1 MENILTKTTS
11 TAMYMTAGYL
21 KEGDLAVDAT
31 CGNGHDTLSLALAVG
46 RTGRVLALDVQE
58 RAVEAT
64 KGLLREHGISNVIT
78 RRGNFAHLKETVE
91 ETFPG
96 RKPAAVVFNLGYL
109 PGGDKGLTTKKEDS
123 LAAAAQAL
131 ELIRPGGI
139 VTMVLYSGHAEGAAE
154 KEALLKMAEA
164 LPADQYHVV
173 YTRLLNQRKKPP
185 EALFITKKKETAA
198 SDQ

>member
-64 KGLLREHGISNVIT
+64 KGLLHEHGISNVIT
-78 RRGNFAHLKETVE
+78 RQGNFAHLKETVE

-96 RKPAAVVFNLGYL
+96 REA
-109 PGGDKGLTTKKEDS
+109 GG
-123 LAAAAQAL
+123 
-131 ELIRPGGI
+131 GG
-139 VTMVLYSGHAEGAAE
+139 V
-154 KEALLKMAEA
+154 
-164 LPADQYHVV
+164 
-173 YTRLLNQRKKPP
+173 
-185 EALFITKKKETAA
+185 
-198 SDQ
+198 